1 MTELSKMSKEE
12 VLKATITSYDICPCG
27 WMPNDYYKEL
37 LSRLADYEKVRQQYQ
52 ELIYA
57 VGNKYQNETRH
68 ETALRY
74 IRKAEEISDVGAC
87 KERIR

>member
-1 MTELSKMSKEE
+1 MTARIKCTSCMAESYYDENTKIYCGNCFANGE
-12 VLKATITSYDICPCG
+12 KA
-27 WMPNDYYKEL
+27 
-37 LSRLADYEKVRQQYQ
+37 RQQYQ

-87 KERIR
+87 STATNGNQTE